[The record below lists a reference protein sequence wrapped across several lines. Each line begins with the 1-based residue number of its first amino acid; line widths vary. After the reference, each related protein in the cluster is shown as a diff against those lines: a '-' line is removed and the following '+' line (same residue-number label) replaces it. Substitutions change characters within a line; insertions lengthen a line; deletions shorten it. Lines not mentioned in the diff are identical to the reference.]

1 MANIELWF
9 PTPIYY
15 ADNILDI
22 NEINFLMNKVN
33 EIKNDTE
40 NGKYHWRCDIY
51 TTFKK
56 YDLTKDNNFLNLI
69 KKINFHINEF
79 AKSFNSNYQYQCDEG
94 WFNVYNKNQYQE
106 FHYHPGYTF
115 SAVYYLS
122 APEGSGKLIF
132 NSPLLPD
139 MMPIKNIINEKDNA
153 LSLQT
158 CEYPAIQNRLIIFR
172 SNLQHMVTQG
182 TNESDRISFAFN
194 A

>member
-1 MANIELWF
+1 MPNIELWF
-9 PTPIYY
+9 PTAIYY
-15 ADNILDI
+15 ADNILNI
-22 NEINFLMNKVN
+22 NETNFLLSKVN
-33 EIKNDTE
+33 QIKNVTE
-40 NGKYHWRCDIY
+40 NGKSDWQCDIY

-56 YDLTKDNNFLNLI
+56 YDITKDDDFLNLTS
-69 KKINFHINEF
+69 KINFHINEF
-79 AKSFNSNYQYQCDEG
+79 AKSLNSNHQYKCNEG
-94 WFNVYNKNQYQE
+94 WFNICNKNQYQE

-115 SAVYYLS
+115 SAVYYLN

-139 MMPIKNIINEKDNA
+139 MMPVKNIINEKDNV
-153 LSLQT
+153 LTLQN
-158 CEYPAIQNRLIIFR
+158 CEYLAIQNRLIIFR